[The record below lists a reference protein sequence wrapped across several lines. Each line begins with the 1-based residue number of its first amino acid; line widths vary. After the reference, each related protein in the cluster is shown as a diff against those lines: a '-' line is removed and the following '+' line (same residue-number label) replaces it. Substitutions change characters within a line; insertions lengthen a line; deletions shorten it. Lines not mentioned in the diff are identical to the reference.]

1 MFFFFSKE
9 EQKTA
14 FSHWICFVG
23 QMPTT
28 GGKKWFPF
36 PGFQHFFTKRML
48 PSDRDLDPCFEQRL
62 FYPSLG
68 GRGSF
73 EISWKSN
80 GAWKTREGRSIALR
94 SKVRWCNN
102 WYRYRCNSIN
112 FSLFN
117 LQQLCLLSISFVSS
131 LKIFAMVYLIQAKR
145 ENLTSIPLYLF
156 PDNFWLDANR
166 RVWWKVYRLPEI
178 VFVIGRQTNLQRE
191 EANISRRGRAG
202 RRKLKEREPVQRVMK
217 YDTDTRI
224 LAEIYTKL
232 NRIENTPCV
241 LSPTFMFYQFFAKG
255 KNNYNIVKLLCFPF
269 PY

>member
-1 MFFFFSKE
+1 MRSIILTPPIFSFQINTENIYFFKYHRKITRPLFINIRSNDNNQRSSKYIVHRLTSINNLVLLFSSDRIVTCCCAYNYEILYNEIFVFVLLFFE
-9 EQKTA
+9 GGTENCILPLDL
-14 FSHWICFVG
+14 FR

-68 GRGSF
+68 ARGSF

-80 GAWKTREGRSIALR
+80 GAWKTRERRSIALR

-131 LKIFAMVYLIQAKR
+131 LKIFAMVYP
-145 ENLTSIPLYLF
+145 S
-156 PDNFWLDANR
+156 
-166 RVWWKVYRLPEI
+166 
-178 VFVIGRQTNLQRE
+178 
-191 EANISRRGRAG
+191 
-202 RRKLKEREPVQRVMK
+202 KERESYV
-217 YDTDTRI
+217 D
-224 LAEIYTKL
+224 
-232 NRIENTPCV
+232 
-241 LSPTFMFYQFFAKG
+241 SPLF
-255 KNNYNIVKLLCFPF
+255 IPR
-269 PY
+269 

>member
-1 MFFFFSKE
+1 
-9 EQKTA
+9 
-14 FSHWICFVG
+14 
-23 QMPTT
+23 
-28 GGKKWFPF
+28 
-36 PGFQHFFTKRML
+36 ML

-62 FYPSLG
+62 FYPSPG

-102 WYRYRCNSIN
+102 WYRYRCDSIN

-131 LKIFAMVYLIQAKR
+131 LKIFAMVYPSKER
-145 ENLTSIPLYLF
+145 ESYVDSPYLF

-241 LSPTFMFYQFFAKG
+241 LSRQ
-255 KNNYNIVKLLCFPF
+255 LSCFISF
-269 PY
+269 SQR